1 MLLRSAVAP
10 PFCHPLLSTSLFYG
24 PSRTLTLTRTTPRRF
39 PSLLS
44 SSIAPS
50 QPSPLLAVAASR
62 ESHPRIITLPF
73 PFSSPLFQIA
83 PFLRVEWEAVL
94 KGWLC
99 SIVAVSCLC
108 RAVPK
113 LGYLPSLLAD
123 IRSPLVLR
131 EVAVLVALACARS
144 AAAYLQQAY
153 LLEASTRSV
162 WRLRVH
168 VFDRVLQRDMA
179 FFEGKDAILA
189 GDVAYRMTAE
199 AADVSDALHALLNT
213 TVPNAL
219 QLVAMATQMV
229 AVSPMLSLLTALA
242 IPCVLLAIAYLGEIL
257 RKISKKTNLSSARL
271 SAYLNEVL
279 PSMLVVKANVG
290 EPKESLRFQRLA
302 YDNLVYQLKKK
313 KMKALIPQLVQ
324 ALYVGGLLVLCA
336 GSVVVSRNSCD
347 CSSFLSF
354 VTALTL
360 LIEPIK
366 GVGKAYNELKQGE
379 PAIERL
385 LDLTRFKP
393 KVTEKSDAIDLG
405 YVDGDIKFCGVSFR
419 YGDDM
424 PYILDGLN
432 LHIRPGERV
441 ALVGP
446 SGGGKTTLSKL
457 LLRLYDPQCG
467 SILVDNHN
475 IQDIK
480 LRSLRKHIAIV
491 SQESMLF
498 SGTVAENIGYRDL
511 TGQINQEN
519 VENAARIANAD
530 EFIATLAKGYA
541 TNIGQGGSR
550 LSGGQKQRIA
560 IARALYQEASI
571 LILDEATSALD
582 SRSELLVRQALEH
595 LMANHTVLIIAHRL
609 ETVQM
614 ADRVLVLDRGK
625 LTEVSKSSFLGRG
638 SHCDSHALNELII

>member
-10 PFCHPLLSTSLFYG
+10 PSRHPPLSTSLFHG
-24 PSRTLTLTRTTPRRF
+24 SSRTLTLTRTPPRRF
-39 PSLLS
+39 PSVLS
-44 SSIAPS
+44 SPVAPS
-50 QPSPLLAVAASR
+50 KPSPLLAVAASC

-73 PFSSPLFQIA
+73 PFSSPLAQIA
-83 PFLRVEWEAVL
+83 PFLRIEWEAVL

-113 LGYLPSLLAD
+113 LGHLPSLLAD

-131 EVAVLVALACARS
+131 EGGVLVALACARS

-153 LLEASTRSV
+153 LLEAATRSV

-199 AADVSDALHALLNT
+199 AADVSDALHAILN
-213 TVPNAL
+213 
-219 QLVAMATQMV
+219 
-229 AVSPMLSLLTALA
+229 
-242 IPCVLLAIAYLGEIL
+242 
-257 RKISKKTNLSSARL
+257 
-271 SAYLNEVL
+271 VL

-290 EPKESLRFQRLA
+290 ESKESLRFQRLA
-302 YDNLVYQLKKK
+302 YDNLVFQLKKK

-347 CSSFLSF
+347 CSSYLSF

-366 GVGKAYNELKQGE
+366 
-379 PAIERL
+379 
-385 LDLTRFKP
+385 
-393 KVTEKSDAIDLG
+393 VTEKSDAIDLG
-405 YVDGDIKFCGVSFR
+405 YVAGDIKFCGVSFR

-424 PYILDGLN
+424 PYVLDGLN

-467 SILVDNHN
+467 WF
-475 IQDIK
+475 
-480 LRSLRKHIAIV
+480 SLPSGKAHTARYADRPLSGDTTKIGPLAAHGR
-491 SQESMLF
+491 LF
-498 SGTVAENIGYRDL
+498 SPRGEMERLPHGERDR
-511 TGQINQEN
+511 G
-519 VENAARIANAD
+519 D
-530 EFIATLAKGYA
+530 
-541 TNIGQGGSR
+541 
-550 LSGGQKQRIA
+550 
-560 IARALYQEASI
+560 
-571 LILDEATSALD
+571 
-582 SRSELLVRQALEH
+582 
-595 LMANHTVLIIAHRL
+595 VLIIAHRL

-625 LTEVSKSSFLGRG
+625 LTEVSKSSFLWQG
-638 SHCDSHALNELII
+638 SHCDSHALEELII